1 MSDLGKV
8 DRAFFDEYISPN
20 LGADREDVAVGPRH
34 GVDFGVVDV
43 DGTALV
49 TATDP
54 VSILPGLGWERAAR
68 FALGVVL
75 ADVAV
80 SGLAPSHLAVSFHLP
95 PEMDDGAFAAVWAAM
110 DETLSDLGTAVV
122 TGHTARYSG
131 CAFPWVGGATAMAVG
146 DREDVVRPDGARPGD
161 RLIVTTGA
169 GVEAA
174 ALFAS
179 LYPEQIPA
187 DEGAIDAAAARLPG
201 VAHVR
206 GAGAAAAAG
215 PVTAM
220 HDATEGGLHGAL
232 HELADGADVRVEFDR
247 DAVPLPDDVRAVA
260 HALDFDP
267 WRATSSGTLLVT
279 APPEAADRV
288 LEALRDEGLAAAA
301 VGRITDGDGV
311 VADGEAVPKPEGDS
325 SWPVYDRLAG
335 E

>member
-8 DRAFFDEYISPN
+8 DREFFDEFIYPY
-20 LGADREDVAVGPRH
+20 LGSDRGDVALGPRH
-34 GVDFGVVDV
+34 GVDFGVVDI

-54 VSILPGLGWERAAR
+54 ISILPALGWERAAR

-80 SGLAPSHLAVSFHLP
+80 SGVPPSHLAASFHLP
-95 PEMDDGAFAAVWAAM
+95 PEMADDSFAAVWTAM
-110 DETLSDLGTAVV
+110 DEALTELGVAVV

-131 CAFPWVGGATAMAVG
+131 CSFPWVGGATAMAVG
-146 DREDVVRPDGARPGD
+146 DHDDVVRPDGAQPGD
-161 RLIVTTGA
+161 RLLVTTGA
-169 GVEAA
+169 GVEAC

-179 LYPEQIPA
+179 LYPDQIPL
-187 DEGAIDAAAARLPG
+187 DETTLDAAAARLPG
-201 VAHVR
+201 TEHVR
-206 GAGAAAAAG
+206 AAVAAAAAG
-215 PVTAM
+215 PVNAM

-232 HELADGADVRVEFDR
+232 HELANAAGVRIEFDR
-247 DAVPLPDDVRAVA
+247 ERVPLPADVRAVA
-260 HALDFDP
+260 DALEFDP

-288 LEALRDEGLAAAA
+288 LDALRGEGLTAAE
-301 VGRITDGDGV
+301 VGRVTEGEGVVTDG
-311 VADGEAVPKPEGDS
+311 ERVPKPEGDS
-325 SWPVYDRLAG
+325 SWPVYERLAG